1 VLASVERPT
10 YLDTL
15 LAERM
20 ASAAWSLKRV
30 SRYQETEF
38 GRANNGSPVFGLP
51 SGTELDKIVNT
62 TPTGAGSSFW
72 PSTSWKPGRSGA
84 AVRPRPWPG
93 WTWRDCPSTSRCSC
107 RWAAW

>member
-1 VLASVERPT
+1 MLASVERPT

-62 TPTGAGSSFW
+62 TPTGAGSS
-72 PSTSWKPGRSGA
+72 SGRARAGSPGEA
-84 AVRPRPWPG
+84 APR
-93 WTWRDCPSTSRCSC
+93 
-107 RWAAW
+107 

>member
-51 SGTELDKIVNT
+51 SGTELDKIVKYDAHWSRQFFLAEHELEAREKRRR
-62 TPTGAGSSFW
+62 GE
-72 PSTSWKPGRSGA
+72 A
-84 AVRPRPWPG
+84 APLDRLDVEGLPEH
-93 WTWRDCPSTSRCSC
+93 
-107 RWAAW
+107 